1 MKTLLF
7 LLIMVGIILLQF
19 ILGVG
24 ENNAVTGSWIR

>member
-1 MKTLLF
+1 MRTLLF

-24 ENNAVTGSWIR
+24 ENNAVTGS